1 MNIRVL
7 DKNDKAALEQ
17 LIFTIENALP
27 VPEWWIPI
35 DDIERSHF
43 FDADW
48 TCFLGAFND
57 DNELVAASA
66 LFFNEH
72 EFAEEAE
79 KLGLDIHSTN
89 VAEVGR
95 CMVHPDFRGHNLMCE
110 LNKRLCSI
118 ARNRGI
124 DTILAVAH
132 PDNVA
137 SNSSFRRLGA
147 ELKATATVFGSYQRN
162 MYISGLQFFL
172 KAFKQAFATCQNI
185 PVSCLK
191 ISRIPRVCHIKSAS
205 CKSKQLI
212 YLLIRIST

>member
-27 VPEWWIPI
+27 VAEWWIPI

-57 DNELVAASA
+57 DNELVAAS
-66 LFFNEH
+66 
-72 EFAEEAE
+72 
-79 KLGLDIHSTN
+79 
-89 VAEVGR
+89 
-95 CMVHPDFRGHNLMCE
+95 
-110 LNKRLCSI
+110 

-147 ELKATATVFGSYQRN
+147 ELKATATVFGSYLRN
-162 MYISGLQFFL
+162 MYIL
-172 KAFKQAFATCQNI
+172 
-185 PVSCLK
+185 PW
-191 ISRIPRVCHIKSAS
+191 
-205 CKSKQLI
+205 
-212 YLLIRIST
+212 

>member
-17 LIFTIENALP
+17 LIYTIENALP
-27 VPEWWIPI
+27 VAEWWIPI

-72 EFAEEAE
+72 EFAE
-79 KLGLDIHSTN
+79 
-89 VAEVGR
+89 
-95 CMVHPDFRGHNLMCE
+95 E

-162 MYISGLQFFL
+162 MYIL
-172 KAFKQAFATCQNI
+172 
-185 PVSCLK
+185 PW
-191 ISRIPRVCHIKSAS
+191 
-205 CKSKQLI
+205 
-212 YLLIRIST
+212 

>member
-17 LIFTIENALP
+17 LIYTIENALP

-79 KLGLDIHSTN
+79 KLGLDIRSTN

-95 CMVHPDFRGHNLMCE
+95 CMVTLTSAVTT
-110 LNKRLCSI
+110 LCVSL
-118 ARNRGI
+118 
-124 DTILAVAH
+124 TS
-132 PDNVA
+132 A
-137 SNSSFRRLGA
+137 SVQLP
-147 ELKATATVFGSYQRN
+147 ATA
-162 MYISGLQFFL
+162 
-172 KAFKQAFATCQNI
+172 
-185 PVSCLK
+185 
-191 ISRIPRVCHIKSAS
+191 AS
-205 CKSKQLI
+205 TQS
-212 YLLIRIST
+212 SP

>member
-27 VPEWWIPI
+27 VAEWWIPI

-79 KLGLDIHSTN
+79 KLGLDIRSTN

-132 PDNVA
+132 PDNIA

-147 ELKATATVFGSYQRN
+147 ELKATATVFGSYLRN
-162 MYISGLQFFL
+162 IYIFCRGRWVVGYNSSLRHSSSPLQPARTSL
-172 KAFKQAFATCQNI
+172 
-185 PVSCLK
+185 
-191 ISRIPRVCHIKSAS
+191 
-205 CKSKQLI
+205 
-212 YLLIRIST
+212 

>member
-72 EFAEEAE
+72 EFAEENNV
-79 KLGLDIHSTN
+79 LIHR
-89 VAEVGR
+89 AYPGEFFKPCG
-95 CMVHPDFRGHNLMCE
+95 G
-110 LNKRLCSI
+110 CS
-118 ARNRGI
+118 
-124 DTILAVAH
+124 
-132 PDNVA
+132 
-137 SNSSFRRLGA
+137 
-147 ELKATATVFGSYQRN
+147 E
-162 MYISGLQFFL
+162 
-172 KAFKQAFATCQNI
+172 
-185 PVSCLK
+185 
-191 ISRIPRVCHIKSAS
+191 
-205 CKSKQLI
+205 
-212 YLLIRIST
+212 

>member
-17 LIFTIENALP
+17 LIYTIENALP

-79 KLGLDIHSTN
+79 KLGLDIRSTN

-124 DTILAVAH
+124 DGPAGMGTYLWVEVDNLKRLEAKIVEGPYIHHCVAIH
-132 PDNVA
+132 ANVVPVLYEACKYIGIVPDLYDPIEEDV
-137 SNSSFRRLGA
+137 
-147 ELKATATVFGSYQRN
+147 KA
-162 MYISGLQFFL
+162 
-172 KAFKQAFATCQNI
+172 
-185 PVSCLK
+185 
-191 ISRIPRVCHIKSAS
+191 
-205 CKSKQLI
+205 
-212 YLLIRIST
+212 YLRGE

>member
-147 ELKATATVFGSYQRN
+147 ELKATATVFGS
-162 MYISGLQFFL
+162 
-172 KAFKQAFATCQNI
+172 
-185 PVSCLK
+185 
-191 ISRIPRVCHIKSAS
+191 
-205 CKSKQLI
+205 
-212 YLLIRIST
+212 

>member
-57 DNELVAASA
+57 DNQLVAASA

-79 KLGLDIHSTN
+79 I
-89 VAEVGR
+89 GR

-110 LNKRLCSI
+110 LNKHLCTI

-124 DTILAVAH
+124 DTIIAVAH
-132 PDNVA
+132 PDNIA

-147 ELKATATVFGSYQRN
+147 ELKTTATVFGSYQRN
-162 MYISGLQFFL
+162 MYIL
-172 KAFKQAFATCQNI
+172 
-185 PVSCLK
+185 PW
-191 ISRIPRVCHIKSAS
+191 
-205 CKSKQLI
+205 
-212 YLLIRIST
+212 

>member
-1 MNIRVL
+1 MNIRIL

-17 LIFTIENALP
+17 LIYTIENALP

-79 KLGLDIHSTN
+79 KLGLDIRSTN

-147 ELKATATVFGSYQRN
+147 ELKATATVFGSYRRN
-162 MYISGLQFFL
+162 MYILPWQVVATGRQWLSG
-172 KAFKQAFATCQNI
+172 KAGC
-185 PVSCLK
+185 
-191 ISRIPRVCHIKSAS
+191 PRRRQPALPDHFYSHI
-205 CKSKQLI
+205 LPWH
-212 YLLIRIST
+212 LLM

>member
-1 MNIRVL
+1 MNVRLL

-17 LIFTIENALP
+17 LIYTIENALP

-79 KLGLDIHSTN
+79 KLGLDIRSTN

-132 PDNVA
+132 PDNIA

-162 MYISGLQFFL
+162 MCIFCRGRWWQPIGSGCRARQAVPEEDSLPCPIFLFTYIAVALAHVTCLQPPTIL
-172 KAFKQAFATCQNI
+172 
-185 PVSCLK
+185 P
-191 ISRIPRVCHIKSAS
+191 
-205 CKSKQLI
+205 
-212 YLLIRIST
+212 

>member
-17 LIFTIENALP
+17 LIYTIENALP
-27 VPEWWIPI
+27 VAEWWIPI

-118 ARNRGI
+118 ARKRHGEHHIFYPIQQMFPSSCSLRHYPHLIVNQSNYQKSQYQSTDQPRHADYDDIFQPHHLIGI
-124 DTILAVAH
+124 YPSPEYSIQNHTHQRDCKYNNQI
-132 PDNVA
+132 
-137 SNSSFRRLGA
+137 
-147 ELKATATVFGSYQRN
+147 ETVV
-162 MYISGLQFFL
+162 ICFF
-172 KAFKQAFATCQNI
+172 
-185 PVSCLK
+185 
-191 ISRIPRVCHIKSAS
+191 HI
-205 CKSKQLI
+205 I
-212 YLLIRIST
+212 

>member
-17 LIFTIENALP
+17 LIYTIENALP

-79 KLGLDIHSTN
+79 KLGLDIRSTN

-95 CMVHPDFRGHNLMCE
+95 CMVHPDFRDHNLMCE

-132 PDNVA
+132 PDNIS

-162 MYISGLQFFL
+162 MYIL
-172 KAFKQAFATCQNI
+172 
-185 PVSCLK
+185 PW
-191 ISRIPRVCHIKSAS
+191 
-205 CKSKQLI
+205 
-212 YLLIRIST
+212 

>member
-17 LIFTIENALP
+17 LIYTIENALP

-79 KLGLDIHSTN
+79 KLGLDIRSTN

-95 CMVHPDFRGHNLMCE
+95 CMVHPDFSNDNTIHFISFKNIS
-110 LNKRLCSI
+110 LC
-118 ARNRGI
+118 
-124 DTILAVAH
+124 
-132 PDNVA
+132 
-137 SNSSFRRLGA
+137 
-147 ELKATATVFGSYQRN
+147 
-162 MYISGLQFFL
+162 M
-172 KAFKQAFATCQNI
+172 KAFACFLYIIHFQGNI
-185 PVSCLK
+185 
-191 ISRIPRVCHIKSAS
+191 
-205 CKSKQLI
+205 
-212 YLLIRIST
+212 

>member
-7 DKNDKAALEQ
+7 DKNDKASLEQ
-17 LIFTIENALP
+17 LIYTIENALP

-79 KLGLDIHSTN
+79 KLGLDIRSTN

-132 PDNVA
+132 PDNIA

-162 MYISGLQFFL
+162 MYTGTACLARPFLFTYIAVALAHATLPAAVYNSSLRHSSNPLQPARTSL
-172 KAFKQAFATCQNI
+172 
-185 PVSCLK
+185 
-191 ISRIPRVCHIKSAS
+191 
-205 CKSKQLI
+205 
-212 YLLIRIST
+212 

>member
-72 EFAEEAE
+72 EFFYIGNLAN
-79 KLGLDIHSTN
+79 KYPLSIL
-89 VAEVGR
+89 R
-95 CMVHPDFRGHNLMCE
+95 DF
-110 LNKRLCSI
+110 
-118 ARNRGI
+118 
-124 DTILAVAH
+124 
-132 PDNVA
+132 
-137 SNSSFRRLGA
+137 
-147 ELKATATVFGSYQRN
+147 
-162 MYISGLQFFL
+162 ISG
-172 KAFKQAFATCQNI
+172 N
-185 PVSCLK
+185 
-191 ISRIPRVCHIKSAS
+191 
-205 CKSKQLI
+205 
-212 YLLIRIST
+212 

>member
-1 MNIRVL
+1 MLSTDIGIDLGTASILVYIRGKGVVL
-7 DKNDKAALEQ
+7 KEPSVVAFDRDTNKIKA
-17 LIFTIENALP
+17 I
-27 VPEWWIPI
+27 
-35 DDIERSHF
+35 
-43 FDADW
+43 
-48 TCFLGAFND
+48 G
-57 DNELVAASA
+57 
-66 LFFNEH
+66 
-72 EFAEEAE
+72 EEAE
-79 KLGLDIHSTN
+79 KLGLDIRSTN

-162 MYISGLQFFL
+162 MYIL
-172 KAFKQAFATCQNI
+172 
-185 PVSCLK
+185 PW
-191 ISRIPRVCHIKSAS
+191 
-205 CKSKQLI
+205 
-212 YLLIRIST
+212 